1 MRLNAKKMGSM
12 RAVKDSLKK
21 GGGNQAAWIKNVPAD
36 GITVRFLTEP
46 EEWFGY
52 SEYYDESAKAF
63 VPMAEGEVLPDKAR
77 PSFRYLANALD
88 VESDRVIPL
97 KLPKTAANALI
108 LKYDKYA
115 TLMDRNYDLQ
125 RHGEALDTTYDVTPD
140 GPSRMNL
147 AKYELLDLE
156 EVLLAARRQALG
168 EEDSVGTTTNP
179 VHTVNDDDVDDDA
192 DVPSAEDELFPD
204 GDLRLDYSAVEL
216 ESMTADD
223 LEMVADYWG
232 VEPNAKAILAAQN
245 LDSAEDEVEA
255 ETTDQHLLVYSEAS
269 LLSYGVRELRLLAL
283 DLSVDPK
290 GKTKHQLVDAII
302 EASED

>member
-1 MRLNAKKMGSM
+1 MRLNARKMGSM

-63 VPMAEGEVLPDKAR
+63 VPMAEGEVLPDGAR
-77 PSFRYLANALD
+77 PSFRYLANALE
-88 VESDRVIPL
+88 VGSDRVIPL

-108 LKYDKYA
+108 LKYDKYG
-115 TLMDRNYDLQ
+115 TLMDRNFDLQ
-125 RHGEALDTTYDVTPD
+125 RHGEGLDTTYDVTPEAA
-140 GPSRMNL
+140 SKLNL

-156 EVLLAARRQALG
+156 EVLLASRRQALG
-168 EEDSVGTTTNP
+168 EEDAVGSSTNP
-179 VHTVNDDDVDDDA
+179 VQVVNDDDVDDDDDA
-192 DVPSAEDELFPD
+192 PTNDDELFPD
-204 GDLRLDYSAVEL
+204 GDLRLDYSAAEL
-216 ESMTADD
+216 ASMTASD
-223 LEMVADYWG
+223 LEMVADYWA
-232 VEPNAKAILAAQN
+232 VEPDIKAILAAQN
-245 LDSAEDEVEA
+245 PVEDEAEDEVA
-255 ETTDQHLLVYSEAS
+255 DQHLLVYTEAS
-269 LLSYGVRELRLLAL
+269 LMSYGVRELRLLAL

-290 GKTKHQLVDAII
+290 GKTKHQLVEAII